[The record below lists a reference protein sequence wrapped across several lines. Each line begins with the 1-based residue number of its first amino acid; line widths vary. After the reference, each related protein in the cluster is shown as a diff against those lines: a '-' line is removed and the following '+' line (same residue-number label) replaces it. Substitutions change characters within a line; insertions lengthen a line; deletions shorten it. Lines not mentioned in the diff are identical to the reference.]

1 MKKHINLIVRYS
13 LRQPLCV
20 VFALVVFAGCVE
32 KDAQKNGAQKKPVGP
47 IPVVTAPVVMKTL
60 PVKGETIGNVE
71 AYSTVSIKSRIDGL
85 IFKVHFKEG
94 QMVHQG
100 DLLFEIDP
108 RDYEAQLRQAEA
120 NLARD
125 KAQLEFAI
133 SQEQRYQTLFQE
145 GVVSRELYVQI
156 HTNMDTATA
165 MISADEAAIESAK
178 VKLDYCKITSPIDGV
193 AGKLLIHE
201 GNMIKANDVTPL
213 VIINKVSPIY
223 VSFSVLES
231 QLSAIQKYRASGSLK
246 TLVSIIENKNK
257 YYSGDLVFI
266 DNTVDTSTGTIKLKA
281 SFPNKDKKLWPGQ
294 FANVTLILYQQK
306 GAIVVPSQAIQVGP
320 NGQYVFVVK
329 PDKTI
334 EVRPVTVD
342 RADAMETVIA
352 KGLAEGETVV
362 TVGQIRLTAGAKVQP
377 KAAKEG

>member
-1 MKKHINLIVRYS
+1 MARNP
-13 LRQPLCV
+13 LRQSLYA
-20 VFALVVFAGCVE
+20 FLALLILAGCAE
-32 KDAQKNGAQKKPVGP
+32 KDAKKNSAQKKPAVP
-47 IPVVTAPVVMKTL
+47 IPVETVPVVLKAM

-125 KAQLEFAI
+125 KAQLEFAFT
-133 SQEQRYQTLFQE
+133 QEQRYQTLFQE
-145 GVVSRELYVQI
+145 GVVSKELYVQV
-156 HTNMDTATA
+156 HTNLNTTKA

-193 AGKLLIHE
+193 TGKLLIHE

-213 VIINKVSPIY
+213 VIINKIAPIY
-223 VSFSVLES
+223 VIFSVLES
-231 QLSAIQKYRASGSLK
+231 QLSAIQKYKASGSLK
-246 TLVSIIENKNK
+246 TLVSINENKNK

-266 DNTVDTSTGTIKLKA
+266 DNTVDSSTGTIKLKA
-281 SFPNKDKKLWPGQ
+281 SFPNNDRKLWPGQ
-294 FANVTLILYQQK
+294 FANVTLVLYQQK
-306 GAIVVPSQAIQVGP
+306 DAVVVPSQAIQVGP
-320 NGQYVFVVK
+320 SGQYVFVVK
-329 PDKTI
+329 PDNTI
-334 EVRPVTVD
+334 EIRLVTVD
-342 RADAMETVIA
+342 RADAAETIIA
-352 KGLAEGETVV
+352 KGLAEGENVV

-377 KAAKEG
+377 KTAKEG